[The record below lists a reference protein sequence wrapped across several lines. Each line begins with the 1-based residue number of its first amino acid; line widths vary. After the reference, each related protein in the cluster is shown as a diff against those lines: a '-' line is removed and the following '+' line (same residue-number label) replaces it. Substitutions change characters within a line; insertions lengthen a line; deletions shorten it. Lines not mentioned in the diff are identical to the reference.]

1 MSDNSKIEWT
11 DATWNPVRG
20 CTKISA
26 GCLHCYAETFA
37 ERFRGVSIGMPVY
50 LAPFSIRK
58 KSNIYGLIFGSQH
71 PLGIHKFLQVAW
83 ANDKIAGEANF
94 DIERENIGP
103 SEGILPF
110 EMMRP
115 NKTRAFEKDLEET
128 LRNRIIKTEADVV
141 RFCIEAGMTCQHS
154 SSVLKRLK
162 AEKVIDINFWVPD
175 VRNLKTPR
183 PIRMV

>member
-1 MSDNSKIEWT
+1 MDRCDVEPG
-11 DATWNPVRG
+11 TW
-20 CTKISA
+20 
-26 GCLHCYAETFA
+26 LHENQRWLSPLLRRNVCRTVSRCPYRYARLFGA
-37 ERFRGVSIGMPVY
+37 FFYP
-50 LAPFSIRK
+50 K

-83 ANDKIAGEANF
+83 ANDKIAGEANY